1 MLPEMPFYLATDTEI
16 ATLTAKPATLAEFMD
31 EAAALGSGIHQL
43 NLDWVHYLL
52 NGSSDEVEGIANVF
66 CGNCGTVAPIIGA
79 QEDLAKLAE
88 LDRWLEES
96 EARMTEATSEEE
108 AEKLFEQMQNVE
120 LSGPAPIAISSSNV
134 KKLLA
139 LFDKVDE
146 ATLEKRAA
154 AFAEEMEEDP
164 ADLEE
169 LGSTLDIFEDTR
181 AVLSHAVDEGKGLLF
196 DYN

>member
-1 MLPEMPFYLATDTEI
+1 MLPEMPFYLASDAEI
-16 ATLTAKPATLAEFMD
+16 ATLTATPSKLGEFMD
-31 EAAALGSGIHQL
+31 DTEALGAGIHQL
-43 NLDWVHYLL
+43 NLDWLHFLL
-52 NGSSDEVEGIANVF
+52 NGSSEEVEGIGNLF
-66 CGNCGTVAPIIGA
+66 CGNCGAVAPMIGA
-79 QEDLAKLAE
+79 PEDLAKLAE

-96 EARMTEATSEEE
+96 EARMDETANEDEA
-108 AEKLFEQMQNVE
+108 AKLFEELQNVE

-139 LFDKVDE
+139 LFDAVDE
-146 ATLEKRAA
+146 ATLETRAA
-154 AFAEEMEEDP
+154 AFAKEMEEDP
-164 ADLEE
+164 EELEE